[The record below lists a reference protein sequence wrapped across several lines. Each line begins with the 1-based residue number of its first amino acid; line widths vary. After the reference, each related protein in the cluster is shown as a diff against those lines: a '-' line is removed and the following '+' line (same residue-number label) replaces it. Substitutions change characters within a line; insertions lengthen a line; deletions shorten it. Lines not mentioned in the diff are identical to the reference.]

1 VSIVIDIAAQFT
13 GKRAF
18 AQAENAADKLGRTVK
33 TALIGVGVTA
43 FAKSAISAFA
53 AQEKQLNLFK
63 NSLRTI
69 GFEFATSDSLAFL
82 NSLKLQFGVVDDQL
96 IPAYQ
101 QLLTTTRSL
110 GAAQNLTNVAL
121 DIAARQN
128 ISVTAAADALSKAYL
143 GNTKSI
149 GTLDLGISKAT
160 LASGNFAAILKE
172 ITNVT
177 KGSAAA
183 AADTFAGKLAKIKV
197 AADSAKVSIGAGL
210 VEALMQIS
218 KSTDIDQLQG
228 KIINFGNSAAETL
241 GNVGKAISDN
251 IVLLKSFAIVL
262 AAAFTVNKIATFI
275 ASVQAIVKVIKQLRN
290 ALLASAVARNFLFN
304 PIGAA
309 ALTAGMFA
317 AIGLVTKGVEALSD
331 STTRATENLLN
342 LFGASKALGVGGD
355 QGGAAKYAEGAAA
368 RAAADAKAAAA
379 AQLKATQAQ
388 TKALKDQAKLKKAQT
403 LFDLD
408 QIQILA
414 ALQGQVT
421 EDEKLRL
428 SLQLALIQGNAS
440 EAERLAAQLAISQL
454 QTTNLALAIA
464 KLPSALNPFRDYP
477 VDVLEAI
484 NDINGIQKALDGL
497 KAPKLSV
504 IVDTIYTSSTLG
516 GVSAATATAS
526 AATAPI
532 TSGLA
537 GLGLG
542 GDQGAAA
549 RALEQRRNDL
559 TNLER
564 SLGRGGDQGGAARTN
579 VNVTVQGSVIS
590 NKDLADT
597 IRMQLVDS
605 SASGSFSSIGR
616 VRDYQ

>member
-1 VSIVIDIAAQFT
+1 MSIVIDIAAQFT
-13 GKRAF
+13 GKKAF
-18 AQAENAADKLGRTVK
+18 TQAENAADKLGRTVK
-33 TALIGVGVTA
+33 HALIGVGVTA

-82 NSLKLQFGVVDDQL
+82 NTLKLQYGVVDEQL

-110 GAAQNLTNVAL
+110 AASQNLTNVAL

-128 ISVTAAADALSKAYL
+128 ISVTEAADALSKAYL
-143 GNTKSI
+143 GNTKSV
-149 GTLDLGISKAT
+149 GALGLGISKAT
-160 LASGNFAAILKE
+160 LASGDFAAILKE
-172 ITNVT
+172 ITNIT
-177 KGSAAA
+177 KGSAAT
-183 AADTFAGKLAKIKV
+183 AADTFSGKLSRIKV
-197 AADSAKVSIGAGL
+197 AADSAKESIGAGL

-251 IVLLKSFAIVL
+251 IVLIKSFAIVL

-275 ASVQAIVKVIKQLRN
+275 ASLQAIVKIVKTLRN

-379 AQLKATQAQ
+379 AQLKATKAQ
-388 TKALKDQAKLKKAQT
+388 TKALQDQAKLNKAKT
-403 LFDLD
+403 LFDID

-414 ALQGQVT
+414 ALQNQVT

-428 SLQLALIQGNAS
+428 SLKLALIQGNAS
-440 EAERLAAQLAISQL
+440 EAERLSKELAASQL
-454 QTTNLALAIA
+454 LTTNLATAIA
-464 KLPSALNPFRDYP
+464 NLPPALNPFAEWGNEIDDLLSQLMSMYDLLGKISKPIPFP
-477 VDVLEAI
+477 V
-484 NDINGIQKALDGL
+484 N
-497 KAPKLSV
+497 PP
-504 IVDTIYTSSTLG
+504 
-516 GVSAATATAS
+516 SAALTAGQQIPFQMGVDPSRIGAGGSIMGSTFNPLPISFGLSQSSQDFTQLSSEVAS
-526 AATAPI
+526 LFTGFGQ
-532 TSGLA
+532 TS
-537 GLGLG
+537 
-542 GDQGAAA
+542 
-549 RALEQRRNDL
+549 
-559 TNLER
+559 
-564 SLGRGGDQGGAARTN
+564 TN
-579 VNVTVQGSVIS
+579 VNYVYNINGATPSLM
-590 NKDLADT
+590 DE
-597 IRMQLVDS
+597 IRSGLVDS

-616 VRDYQ
+616 IRSYN

>member
-1 VSIVIDIAAQFT
+1 MSIVIDIAAQFT

-33 TALIGVGVTA
+33 HALIGVGVTA

-82 NSLKLQFGVVDDQL
+82 NTLKLQYGVVDEQL

-110 GAAQNLTNVAL
+110 AASQNLTNVAL

-128 ISVTAAADALSKAYL
+128 ISVTTAADALSKAYL
-143 GNTKSI
+143 GNTRSVAAL
-149 GTLDLGISKAT
+149 GLGISKAT
-160 LASGNFAAILKE
+160 IASGDFAAILKE

-183 AADTFAGKLAKIKV
+183 AADTFSGKLARIKV
-197 AADSAKVSIGAGL
+197 AADSAKESIGAGL

-251 IVLLKSFAIVL
+251 IVLIKSFAIVL

-275 ASVQAIVKVIKQLRN
+275 ASLQAIVKVVKQLRN
-290 ALLASAVARNFLFN
+290 ALIASAVARNFLFN
-304 PIGAA
+304 PLGAA
-309 ALTAGMFA
+309 VATAAMFA

-355 QGGAAKYAEGAAA
+355 QGGSAKFAEGAAA
-368 RAAADAKAAAA
+368 RAAADAKKAASE
-379 AQLKATQAQ
+379 QLKATKAQ
-388 TKALKDQAKLKKAQT
+388 TKALQDQGKLNKAKT
-403 LFDLD
+403 LFDID

-414 ALQGQVT
+414 ALQGKVT
-421 EDEKLRL
+421 AEEKLRL
-428 SLQLALIQGNAS
+428 SLQMALLQGNAS
-440 EAERLAAQLAISQL
+440 EAERLSKELAISQL
-454 QTTNLALAIA
+454 KTTNLALAISN
-464 KLPSALNPFRDYP
+464 LPKALNPFAGWGKEIDDLLAKLLEMLRLLNQIKLPSSMGVKNP
-477 VDVLEAI
+477 VFT
-484 NDINGIQKALDGL
+484 GKG
-497 KAPKLSV
+497 
-504 IVDTIYTSSTLG
+504 STFIGSEGGFDDLG
-516 GVSAATATAS
+516 NYVGTPFGQAS
-526 AATAPI
+526 
-532 TSGLA
+532 GA
-537 GLGLG
+537 GLNNSDYAGNFIGTPFGQAGGNTTNIYVSGATQGL
-542 GDQGAAA
+542 
-549 RALEQRRNDL
+549 LNELRNGL
-559 TNLER
+559 
-564 SLGRGGDQGGAARTN
+564 
-579 VNVTVQGSVIS
+579 I
-590 NKDLADT
+590 
-597 IRMQLVDS
+597 DS
-605 SASGSFSSIGR
+605 SASGSFASINSAAG
-616 VRDYQ
+616 

>member
-1 VSIVIDIAAQFT
+1 MSIVIDIAAQFT
-13 GKRAF
+13 GKKAF
-18 AQAENAADKLGRTVK
+18 SQAENAADKLGRTVK
-33 TALIGVGVTA
+33 HALIGVGVTA

-82 NSLKLQFGVVDDQL
+82 NTLKLQYGVVDEQL

-110 GAAQNLTNVAL
+110 AASQNLTNVAL

-128 ISVTAAADALSKAYL
+128 ISVTEAADALSKAYL
-143 GNTKSI
+143 GNTKSV
-149 GTLDLGISKAT
+149 GALGLGISKAT
-160 LASGNFAAILKE
+160 LASGDFAAILKE
-172 ITNVT
+172 ITNIT
-177 KGSAAA
+177 KGSAAT
-183 AADTFAGKLAKIKV
+183 AADTFSGKLSRIKV
-197 AADSAKVSIGAGL
+197 AADSAKESIGAGL

-251 IVLLKSFAIVL
+251 IVLIKSFAIVL
-262 AAAFTVNKIATFI
+262 AAAFTVNKIAAFI
-275 ASVQAIVKVIKQLRN
+275 VSLEAIIKVVKQLRN

-304 PIGAA
+304 PLGAA
-309 ALTAGMFA
+309 VATAAMFA

-342 LFGASKALGVGGD
+342 LFGAAKALGVGGD

-414 ALQGQVT
+414 ALQGRVT

-428 SLQLALIQGNAS
+428 SLQMALIQGNAT
-440 EAERLAAQLAISQL
+440 EADRLSNLLAASQL
-454 QTTNLALAIA
+454 KTTNLAAAIA
-464 KLPSALNPFRDYP
+464 NLPPALNPLKDYP
-477 VDVLEAI
+477 TYVNSAI
-484 NDINGIQKALDGL
+484 TDIQKIQDALDKL
-497 KAPKLSV
+497 KAPVLTVVVNTVNTGGGGGGGAGGGMISPV
-504 IVDTIYTSSTLG
+504 AGGIELLG
-516 GVSAATATAS
+516 K
-526 AATAPI
+526 
-532 TSGLA
+532 
-537 GLGLG
+537 G

-549 RALEQRRNDL
+549 RALDQARADL
-559 TNLER
+559 SNLEL

-579 VNVTVQGSVIS
+579 VTVNVAGNVIS

-616 VRDYQ
+616 VRDYN